1 LTQAALAE
9 ELGTVRE
16 VIVRGLA
23 TLRRDGVLVSDRRGR
38 YSVQDLTALGRLADD

>member
-23 TLRRDGVLVSDRRGR
+23 TLRGR